1 MNVTTGVSENGYTEI
16 TNESF
21 PENLV
26 FVTKGAYY
34 LKSEMNKSEGVDD

>member
-1 MNVTTGVSENGYTEI
+1 VLMY
-16 TNESF
+16 ESF

-26 FVTKGAYY
+26 FVIKEAYY